1 MADSEEDVRV
11 NLVVS
16 KGQKERWDSAKEN
29 SPEYSSLS
37 DLIRQS
43 VAHELS
49 QPPGAAS
56 RTAKGRETT
65 QPAETEAQ
73 TEAIEQITKTLSRM
87 ETTLSDLDSRLTNVE
102 QEVTATARAE
112 LKNEV
117 FDALPEYESED
128 SPDGKSADQ
137 IAEEVNSERDRVSE
151 VLTRLEEQT
160 GAIRVTASEEG
171 RQFYAREG
179 GQ

>member
-1 MADSEEDVRV
+1 MADKKRV
-11 NLVVS
+11 NLMVS
-16 KGQKERWDSAKEN
+16 PETKTEWDNAVEDST
-29 SPEYSSLS
+29 EYSSLS
-37 DLIRQS
+37 DLVRKS

-56 RTAKGRETT
+56 RTAEGRETT
-65 QPAETEAQ
+65 QSEGTEAQ
-73 TEAIEQITKTLSRM
+73 MEAIEQITKTLGRM

-102 QEVTATARAE
+102 QEVTASARAD

-117 FDALPEYESED
+117 FAALPEYDSED
-128 SPDGKSADQ
+128 SPDGKSAAE
-137 IAEEVNSERDRVSE
+137 IAEEVGSERERVSD
-151 VLTRLEEQT
+151 VLTRLEDQT

-171 RQFYAREG
+171 QQFYAREG